1 MRVCSILSAPIRES
15 PVKPATPSLQPLAG
29 GDRIEVIDIL
39 RGVALLGIL
48 LMNMEALSGPLD
60 LAFTGIDPHWTGLD
74 YGVDAAVY
82 VLVQG
87 KFFTLFSLL
96 FGAGFAIMAQRA
108 EAARR
113 DFTPFYLRRSAGLL
127 LIGLC
132 HALLV
137 WSGDILVIYA
147 LVSLPLLATREAPQR
162 WLPAMGVL
170 TYLCAAAMMLLL
182 GAVVG
187 LAAQAQGEGGSMAS
201 AIAQGQ
207 HTVEL
212 QRQAY
217 GHGTFVQAVAQ
228 RASDLGTALSGAL
241 IIGPEVLGMFLLG
254 SWFARSG
261 ALAEPERFERLYRR
275 LRLGALPVGLGLML
289 LSALWVPY
297 LAPGTF
303 TPTTG
308 AAYALSSLAS
318 LLMCLGYLAWIVH
331 WHRHLRVLAP
341 MGRMALTHYILQSL
355 VCTWLFYGYGL
366 GAFETLPRAWQVPF
380 ALALFALQVLLSHLW
395 LKHFRFGP
403 LEWVWRAM
411 TYGRWPALH
420 HPHA

>member
-1 MRVCSILSAPIRES
+1 MARHYT
-15 PVKPATPSLQPLAG
+15 PVPECPVNPVASSLQPVAV

-60 LAFTGIDPHWTGLD
+60 LAFTGIDPHWQGAD
-74 YGVDAAVY
+74 RWADALIY

-137 WSGDILVIYA
+137 WSGDILVLYA
-147 LVSLPLLATREAPQR
+147 LISLPLLAFREAPPR
-162 WLPAMGVL
+162 WLPVMGVI
-170 TYLCAAAMMLLL
+170 TYLFASALMIGMGLL
-182 GAVVG
+182 VG
-187 LAAQAQGEGGSMAS
+187 IAAQADSAMADAAAAGQR
-201 AIAQGQ
+201 AI
-207 HTVEL
+207 EL

-217 GHGTFVQAVAQ
+217 AHGSWTDAVLQ
-228 RASDLGTALSGAL
+228 RAHDLQVNLGGMLVV
-241 IIGPEVLGMFLLG
+241 GPEVLGMFLIG
-254 SWFARSG
+254 AGFARSG
-261 ALAEPERFERLYRR
+261 ALSDPERFPRLYRR
-275 LRLGALPVGLGLML
+275 LRWGAWPAGLVLMII
-289 LSALWVPY
+289 SACWVPY
-297 LAPGTF
+297 VAPGTF
-303 TPTTG
+303 SPASG
-308 AAYALSSLAS
+308 FAYALSSVAS

-331 WHRHLRVLAP
+331 ARAQLRVLAP
-341 MGRMALTHYILQSL
+341 IGRMALTQYILQSL
-355 VCTWLFYGYGL
+355 VGTWVFYGYGL
-366 GAFETLPRAWQVPF
+366 GAFESLPRLWQIPF
-380 ALALFALQVLLSHLW
+380 ALVLFALQVLFAHAW
-395 LKHFRFGP
+395 LRHFRFGP

-411 TYGRWPALH
+411 TYRRWPPLRRTAGTH
-420 HPHA
+420 

>member
-1 MRVCSILSAPIRES
+1 
-15 PVKPATPSLQPLAG
+15 VKSVHLPLQPVAAS
-29 GDRIEVIDIL
+29 DRIDVIDIL

-60 LAFTGIDPHWTGLD
+60 LAFTGIDPHWQGLD
-74 YGVDAAVY
+74 YWADALVY

-113 DFTPFYLRRSAGLL
+113 DFTSFYLRRSAGLL

-147 LVSLPLLATREAPQR
+147 LVSLPLLACREAPQR
-162 WLPAMGVL
+162 WLPAMGVA
-170 TYLCAAAMMLLL
+170 TYLCAALLMLLMGALL
-182 GAVVG
+182 GLSAQVDG
-187 LAAQAQGEGGSMAS
+187 NDAALRS

-207 HTVEL
+207 QTIEL

-217 GHGTFVQAVAQ
+217 GHGSYAQAVAQ
-228 RASDLGTALSGAL
+228 RVSDVGTSLSGVL

-261 ALAEPERFERLYRR
+261 ALADPTRFERLYRR
-275 LRLGALPVGLGLML
+275 LRWIALPCGLVLML
-289 LSALWVPY
+289 ASAAWVPY

-303 TPTTG
+303 TASTG
-308 AAYALSSLAS
+308 AAYALSSVAS
-318 LLMCLGYLAWIVH
+318 LLMCLGYLAWIVR
-331 WHRHLRVLAP
+331 WRDRLRGLAP
-341 MGRMALTHYILQSL
+341 MGRMALTQYILQSL
-355 VCTWLFYGYGL
+355 VGTWLFYGYGL
-366 GAFETLPRAWQVPF
+366 GAFETMPRSWQIPF
-380 ALALFALQVLLSHLW
+380 ALLLFAVQVLLSHVW
-395 LKHFRFGP
+395 LRYFRFGP
-403 LEWVWRAM
+403 LEWIWRAM
-411 TYGRWPALH
+411 TYGQWPPLRR
-420 HPHA
+420 

>member
-1 MRVCSILSAPIRES
+1 MK
-15 PVKPATPSLQPLAG
+15 PVVPALQPVAAA
-29 GDRIEVIDIL
+29 DRIEVIDIL

-60 LAFTGIDPHWTGLD
+60 LSFTGIDPHWTGLD
-74 YGVDAAVY
+74 YGVDAAIY

-162 WLPAMGVL
+162 WLPAMGL
-170 TYLCAAAMMLLL
+170 ATYLCAGVMMLLL
-182 GAVVG
+182 GALVG
-187 LAAQAQGEGGSMAS
+187 MAAQVQGDGGSTAS

-217 GHGTFVQAVAQ
+217 GHGTFGQAVAQ

-261 ALAEPERFERLYRR
+261 ALAEPVRFERLYRR
-275 LRLGALPVGLGLML
+275 LRRVALPVGLALML
-289 LSALWVPY
+289 VSAAWVPY

-303 TPTTG
+303 TPVTG
-308 AAYALSSLAS
+308 AAYALSSVAS

-331 WHRHLRVLAP
+331 WHQHLRVLAP
-341 MGRMALTHYILQSL
+341 MGRMALTQYILQSL
-355 VCTWLFYGYGL
+355 VCTWVFYGYGL

-380 ALALFALQVLLSHLW
+380 ALALFTLQVLLSHAW
-395 LKHFRFGP
+395 LRRFRFGP
-403 LEWVWRAM
+403 LEWIWRAM
-411 TYGRWPALH
+411 TYGRWPVLRR
-420 HPHA
+420 

>member
-1 MRVCSILSAPIRES
+1 
-15 PVKPATPSLQPLAG
+15 VKPGSPALQPVASN
-29 GDRIEVIDIL
+29 DRIEVIDIL

-74 YGVDAAVY
+74 YAVDAAVY

-137 WSGDILVIYA
+137 WSGDILVVYA

-162 WLPAMGVL
+162 WLPAMGVG
-170 TYLCAAAMMLLL
+170 TYLCAALMMLLL
-182 GAVVG
+182 GAMVG
-187 LAAQAQGEGGSMAS
+187 LATQVQGDGGGMAT

-207 HTVEL
+207 HTIEL

-217 GHGTFVQAVAQ
+217 GHGSFGQAVAQ

-261 ALAEPERFERLYRR
+261 ALAEPARFERLYRR
-275 LRLGALPVGLGLML
+275 LRWIALPVGLLLML
-289 LSALWVPY
+289 ASAAWVPY

-303 TPTTG
+303 TPVTG

-331 WHRHLRVLAP
+331 WHARLRVLAP
-341 MGRMALTHYILQSL
+341 MGRMALTQYILQSL

-366 GAFETLPRAWQVPF
+366 GAFETLARAWQIPF
-380 ALALFALQVLLSHLW
+380 ALALFALQVLLSHAW
-395 LKHFRFGP
+395 LRHFRFGP

-411 TYGRWPALH
+411 TYGRWPALRR
-420 HPHA
+420 

>member
-1 MRVCSILSAPIRES
+1 
-15 PVKPATPSLQPLAG
+15 VKPATPSLQPLAG

-261 ALAEPERFERLYRR
+261 ALAEPKRFERLYRR

-341 MGRMALTHYILQSL
+341 MGRMALTQYILQSL

>member
-1 MRVCSILSAPIRES
+1 MK
-15 PVKPATPSLQPLAG
+15 PVTSLLQPLAG
-29 GDRIEVIDIL
+29 SDRIEVIDIL

-96 FGAGFAIMAQRA
+96 FGAGFALMAQRA

-113 DFTPFYLRRSAGLL
+113 DFTSFYLRRSAGLL

-162 WLPAMGVL
+162 WLPAMGVA
-170 TYLCAAAMMLLL
+170 TYLCAAMMMLLL
-182 GAVVG
+182 GAMVG
-187 LAAQAQGEGGSMAS
+187 LATQVQGDGGGLGNAM
-201 AIAQGQ
+201 AQGQ
-207 HTVEL
+207 QTVEL

-217 GHGTFVQAVAQ
+217 GHGSFGQAVAQ

-261 ALAEPERFERLYRR
+261 ALAEPARFKRMYRR
-275 LRLGALPVGLGLML
+275 LRLGALPLGLLLML
-289 LSALWVPY
+289 ASASWVPY
-297 LAPGTF
+297 VAPGTF
-303 TPTTG
+303 SPASG
-308 AAYALSSLAS
+308 AAYALSSVAS

-331 WHRHLRVLAP
+331 WRERLRVLAP
-341 MGRMALTHYILQSL
+341 MGRMALTQYILQSL

-380 ALALFALQVLLSHLW
+380 ALALFALQVLLSHVW
-395 LKHFRFGP
+395 LRRFRFGP

-411 TYGRWPALH
+411 SYGRWPPLRR
-420 HPHA
+420 

>member
-1 MRVCSILSAPIRES
+1 
-15 PVKPATPSLQPLAG
+15 LAG

>member
-1 MRVCSILSAPIRES
+1 M
-15 PVKPATPSLQPLAG
+15 KPATPSLQPLAG

-74 YGVDAAVY
+74 YGVDAVVY

-341 MGRMALTHYILQSL
+341 MGRMALTQYILQSL

-411 TYGRWPALH
+411 TYGRWPALRR
-420 HPHA
+420 

>member
-341 MGRMALTHYILQSL
+341 MGRMALTQYILQSL

-380 ALALFALQVLLSHLW
+380 ALALFAVQVLLSHLW

>member
-1 MRVCSILSAPIRES
+1 M
-15 PVKPATPSLQPLAG
+15 AG

-74 YGVDAAVY
+74 YWVDAAVY

-113 DFTPFYLRRSAGLL
+113 DLTPFYLRRSAGLL

-341 MGRMALTHYILQSL
+341 MGRMALTQYILQSL

-380 ALALFALQVLLSHLW
+380 ALALFALQVLLSHAW

-411 TYGRWPALH
+411 TYGRWPALRR
-420 HPHA
+420 

>member
-1 MRVCSILSAPIRES
+1 M
-15 PVKPATPSLQPLAG
+15 KPATQSLQPLAG

-74 YGVDAAVY
+74 YWVDAAVY

-127 LIGLC
+127 AIGLC

-217 GHGTFVQAVAQ
+217 GHGTFAQAVAQ

-261 ALAEPERFERLYRR
+261 ALAEPDRFERLYRR
-275 LRLGALPVGLGLML
+275 LRLVALPVGLGLML

-331 WHRHLRVLAP
+331 WHQRLRVLAP
-341 MGRMALTHYILQSL
+341 MGRMALTQYILQSL

-366 GAFETLPRAWQVPF
+366 GAFETLPRVWQVPF
-380 ALALFALQVLLSHLW
+380 ALALFALQVLLSHVW
-395 LKHFRFGP
+395 LRHFRFGP

-411 TYGRWPALH
+411 TYGRWPALRR
-420 HPHA
+420 

>member
-261 ALAEPERFERLYRR
+261 ALAEPKRFERLYRR

-341 MGRMALTHYILQSL
+341 MGRMALTQYILQSL